1 MRNLATVSLLL
12 FAAMAS
18 PASASPVAFF
28 GTTDNTNV
36 PGAPGGRCAPA
47 LTVSI
52 GPGGT
57 SGTSNFG
64 DFSFTAN
71 HCIASPPPAN
81 YFDGVFDFM
90 FTDGDQ
96 LLGTYTGTLTATS
109 DPTVFDNV
117 QSYVV
122 TGGTGH
128 FADATGTFAG
138 TGTVTRVPGLP
149 AMAEQTFS
157 GTLDGV
163 PEPVTL
169 FVFGAGLFGVAATRK
184 RRKIA

>member
-1 MRNLATVSLLL
+1 MRNLTTASLFLL
-12 FAAMAS
+12 AAMAL
-18 PASASPVAFF
+18 PAAASPVAFS
-28 GTTDNTNV
+28 GSTDNTNA

-64 DFSFTAN
+64 DFSFSAS
-71 HCIASPPPAN
+71 HCIASPPPAS
-81 YFDGVFDFM
+81 YFGGEFDFM
-90 FTDGDQ
+90 FTNGDQ
-96 LLGTYTGTLTATS
+96 LLGTYTGTLTATA

-128 FADATGTFAG
+128 FADATGTFTG
-138 TGTVTRVPGLP
+138 IGTVTRAPGLP
-149 AMAEQTFS
+149 AMSEQTFS
-157 GTLDGV
+157 GTLNGV

-169 FVFGAGLFGVAATRK
+169 FVFGAGLFGLAATR
-184 RRKIA
+184 RRRRLA